1 MSESSPVDFRRLF
14 EGAPGFFLALRAD
27 AGFTIMA
34 ASNDYLRVTGTD
46 RSIVGRGLFDVF
58 PAGPGEEQSATM
70 ANLRASLLRVIAS
83 RAADAMAVQKYDL
96 PRPGGGFEERY
107 WKPLNTPILSA
118 AGEVEYIVH
127 RVEDATDLVRL
138 KRAAGNLHATDI
150 LESIAEGFFSLDR
163 EWRFDYVNREGEII
177 LGRGRAELIGR
188 AIWEAYP
195 GLIGS
200 PFEPIYRDAMDLRV
214 PRTITGF
221 FPDHDRWYEVHTYP
235 APGGLCA
242 YFRNVTEAKR
252 GEAEREGLVAG
263 SERQKRIY
271 ETALDNTPDLV
282 YVFDREHRFI
292 YANHALLTMWG
303 RTWDE
308 AVGKTCLELG
318 YEPWHAE
325 MHDREIEQVVATR
338 KPIRGEVPFVGT
350 GGRRVYDY
358 IFVPVVGPQGDV
370 VAVAGTTRDVTER
383 KHNEQAIL
391 EQADR
396 LADADRAKDEFLAT
410 LAHELRNP
418 LAPLRN
424 SLYLLRG
431 AGGADPKSA
440 RVHEMM
446 ERQVNHLVRLVD
458 DLLELSRIS
467 RGTFAL
473 RKERVDVAAIVRNA
487 VETIAPLLESARHT
501 LTVTLPEEPLWLEG
515 DPVRLAQILANLLDN
530 AAKYTPDGGVI
541 AVEARA
547 EGAMAA
553 IAVRDNGAGI
563 MPEALPRM
571 FEMFSR
577 GERAS
582 VRGQGG
588 LGIGLALARRLAQM
602 HGGSLDARSEGPG
615 EGSEFTVRIPIAAQQ
630 HAPSPHGERAAPEFA
645 RKRILVVDDNH
656 DAGDSLGMILE
667 RLGAEVRI
675 VRDGREALA
684 AYISYD
690 PAVVLLDIGMPGMD
704 GYEVAR
710 TLRERFP
717 ARRAALVALTGWGQ
731 EKDRQQ
737 AREAG
742 FDHHLVK
749 PAEIEALKSLLASL
763 G

>member
-1 MSESSPVDFRRLF
+1 
-14 EGAPGFFLALRAD
+14 
-27 AGFTIMA
+27 
-34 ASNDYLRVTGTD
+34 
-46 RSIVGRGLFDVF
+46 
-58 PAGPGEEQSATM
+58 
-70 ANLRASLLRVIAS
+70 
-83 RAADAMAVQKYDL
+83 
-96 PRPGGGFEERY
+96 GGGFEERY
-107 WKPLNTPILSA
+107 WNPLNTPILSA

-127 RVEDATDLVRL
+127 RVEDATELVRL
-138 KRAAGNLHATDI
+138 KRAEGNLHATDI

-188 AIWEAYP
+188 SIWDAYP

-200 PFEPIYRDAMDLRV
+200 AFEPIYRDAMDLRI
-214 PRTITGF
+214 PRMITDF

-235 APGGLCA
+235 ARGGLCA
-242 YFRNVTEAKR
+242 YFRNVTEEKR
-252 GEAEREGLVAG
+252 GEAERGRLVAD

-282 YVFDREHRFI
+282 YVFDRDHRFI

-303 RTWDE
+303 RTWEE
-308 AVGKTCLELG
+308 AIGRNCLELG

-358 IFVPVVGPQGDV
+358 IFVPVVGPQGEV

-383 KHNEQAIL
+383 NQNEQAIL

-424 SLYLLRG
+424 SLYLIR
-431 AGGADPKSA
+431 ATGGADAKAA

-487 VETIAPLLESARHT
+487 VETIAPLMESARHA

-530 AAKYTPDGGVI
+530 AAKYTEDGGAI
-541 AVEARA
+541 AVEAR
-547 EGAMAA
+547 EDDGFAA
-553 IAVRDNGAGI
+553 ITVRDNGAGI
-563 MPEALPRM
+563 APEALPRM

-602 HGGSLDARSEGPG
+602 HGGSLEARSEGSG
-615 EGSEFTVRIPIAAQQ
+615 KGSEFTVRIPIA
-630 HAPSPHGERAAPEFA
+630 P
-645 RKRILVVDDNH
+645 
-656 DAGDSLGMILE
+656 
-667 RLGAEVRI
+667 
-675 VRDGREALA
+675 
-684 AYISYD
+684 
-690 PAVVLLDIGMPGMD
+690 
-704 GYEVAR
+704 
-710 TLRERFP
+710 
-717 ARRAALVALTGWGQ
+717 
-731 EKDRQQ
+731 
-737 AREAG
+737 
-742 FDHHLVK
+742 
-749 PAEIEALKSLLASL
+749 
-763 G
+763 